1 MPVKKTPD
9 SMSRRTLIKSGAAA
23 SVVGLAGGVFSP
35 AIAQAKTLKIGYVSP
50 QSGPLALFDE
60 SDKFIVD
67 GVRELLK
74 AGISA
79 GGKNYPVEII
89 VKDTQS
95 NPNRPAEVTNE
106 LILKDKVD
114 LVVVSSAPETVNPVS
129 DQCELNGTPCI
140 STVAP
145 WQPWVFGRGSKHGK
159 GFESTF
165 HFFWGFED
173 IMSVF
178 SSMWNKS
185 ATNKEVGGLFPND
198 EDGKAWA
205 SAEIGAPAL
214 LKPLGYN
221 VTNSGLYRNLSDD
234 FSAIIATF
242 KKANCEILT
251 GAPIPPD
258 FTTFWNQARQQ
269 GLRPKAASIAKAILF
284 PGALEAL
291 GESGH
296 NLSSEIWWSPSHP
309 FASSLNGMKAGEL
322 AGSYT
327 KTTGKQWTQPIGFI
341 HALFEV
347 ATDVLKRSEELGNP
361 KATVKA
367 ISETALDTVVGKV
380 DWKTTKIK
388 NVAKTPL
395 VGGQWR
401 RTPEGPFKYN
411 LVITENTLAT
421 NIPAASEMQPL
432 PDA

>member
-1 MPVKKTPD
+1 MPENKLLGSV
-9 SMSRRTLIKSGAAA
+9 SRRSLIKTGAGLGA
-23 SVVGLAGGVFSP
+23 VGLAGGVFRP
-35 AIAQAKTLKIGYVSP
+35 AIAQSKTLKIGYVSP
-50 QSGPLALFDE
+50 QSGPLALFGE
-60 SDKFIVD
+60 SDTFIVN

-74 AGISA
+74 GGLSV
-79 GGKNYPVEII
+79 GGKSLPVEFI

-95 NPNRPAEVTNE
+95 NPNRAAEVTNE
-106 LILKDKVD
+106 LILGDKVD

-140 STVAP
+140 STIAP
-145 WQPWVFGRGSKHGK
+145 WQPWVFGRGSNPGK

-173 IMSVF
+173 IMTVF
-178 SSMWNKS
+178 ANMWNTIE
-185 ATNKEVGGLFPND
+185 TNKEVAGLFPND

-205 SAEIGAPAL
+205 SPEIGAPAL

-221 VTNSGLYRNLSDD
+221 VTSSGLYRNLSDD

-242 KKANCEILT
+242 KDKKCEIMT

-258 FTTFWNQARQQ
+258 FTTFWTQARQQ
-269 GLRPKAASIAKAILF
+269 GFKPKVASVAKAILF

-291 GESGH
+291 GEAGH

-309 FASSLNGMKAGEL
+309 FASSLNGMKAADL
-322 AGSYT
+322 AKSYT
-327 KTTGKQWTQPIGFI
+327 DTTGKQWTQPIGFI

-347 ATDVLKRSEELGNP
+347 ATDVLKRTEEVGNP
-361 KATVKA
+361 KAVIKA
-367 ISETALDTVVGKV
+367 ISETTLDTVVGKI
-380 DWKTTKIK
+380 DWKTTPIK

-411 LVITENTLAT
+411 LVITENALAT

-432 PDA
+432 PQ